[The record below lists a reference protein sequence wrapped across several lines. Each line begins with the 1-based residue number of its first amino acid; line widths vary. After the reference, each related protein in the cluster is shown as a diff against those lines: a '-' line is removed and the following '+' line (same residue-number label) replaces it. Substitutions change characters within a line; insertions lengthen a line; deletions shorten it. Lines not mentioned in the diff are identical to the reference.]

1 MSRTVQIR
9 DVPDEVHRTLR
20 ARAAAAGL
28 SLSAYLLAELTR
40 VAERPQVADVLYR
53 AGARQGGA
61 STDEIVAAVRSG
73 RDRSGDEPVWTD
85 QDAAAS
91 DAAPGV
97 QTAGIAFDRLPP
109 QDQKAILRLARS
121 LTTPADEHGPGPDSG
136 GVDEPGSARS
146 A

>member
-1 MSRTVQIR
+1 MGRNIQIR
-9 DVPDEVHRTLR
+9 NVPDEVHLTLR
-20 ARAAAAGL
+20 ARASAAGQ

-40 VAERPQVADVLYR
+40 VAERPQVADVLAR

-91 DAAPGV
+91 DAAARV
-97 QTAGIAFDRLPP
+97 RAAGIAFDRLPAE
-109 QDQKAILRLARS
+109 DQKAILRFARNF
-121 LTTPADEHGPGPDSG
+121 THADEHGPGPDSG
-136 GVDEPGSARS
+136 DVDKPDSARS

>member
-1 MSRTVQIR
+1 MSRNIQIR
-9 DVPDEVHRTLR
+9 NVPDEVHRTLR
-20 ARAAAAGL
+20 ARASAAGQ

-40 VAERPQVADVLYR
+40 VAERPQVADVLAR

-85 QDAAAS
+85 QDPAAS
-91 DAAPGV
+91 DAAPRAR
-97 QTAGIAFDRLPP
+97 TAGIAFDRLPP
-109 QDQKAILRLARS
+109 EDQNAILRLARS
-121 LTTPADEHGPGPDSG
+121 FATPADEHGPGSGSG
-136 GVDEPGSARS
+136 GVDKPDSARS

>member
-40 VAERPQVADVLYR
+40 VADRPPIADVLAR

-61 STDEIVAAVRSG
+61 STGEIVAAVRSS
-73 RDRSGDEPVWTD
+73 RDHT
-85 QDAAAS
+85 
-91 DAAPGV
+91 
-97 QTAGIAFDRLPP
+97 
-109 QDQKAILRLARS
+109 
-121 LTTPADEHGPGPDSG
+121 
-136 GVDEPGSARS
+136 
-146 A
+146 